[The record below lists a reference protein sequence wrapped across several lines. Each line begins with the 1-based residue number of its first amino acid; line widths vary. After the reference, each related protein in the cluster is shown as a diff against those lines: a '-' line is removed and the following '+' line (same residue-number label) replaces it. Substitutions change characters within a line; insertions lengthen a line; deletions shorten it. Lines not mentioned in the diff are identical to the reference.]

1 MDSKISRFFIVFAA
15 VVIVLTAVK
24 SAAVI
29 VVPFLL
35 SLFLAVIFSPL
46 FTWLNARGL
55 PQGVSLLAVMLL
67 FVVLVGALGMMIG
80 SSVQDFSAN
89 LPLYELKLE
98 AYISDLRGMLNEWGI
113 VLPDADGAPLFDPKA
128 AMQYAAALLKNIG
141 SMLADGFVILF
152 TVIFILLEA
161 GQFRSKIDLING
173 SKEGFAHFEEV
184 IEKIKHYMALK
195 AVISAFTGIV
205 VTVLLM
211 FVGVDYPILWGV
223 IAFLFNFIPN
233 IGSIIAAVPAVLLA
247 LIQLGSVSALIVA
260 VIYVAVN
267 VVIGSVV
274 EPKVM
279 GRGLGLSTLV
289 VFLSLIFW
297 GWLLGP
303 VGMLLSI
310 PLTIMAKIAMQSQE
324 NTRWVAVLL
333 GTVEEKK

>member
-46 FTWLNARGL
+46 FTWLNARGV
-55 PQGVSLLAVMLL
+55 PQGLSLLAVMLL
-67 FVVLVGALGMMIG
+67 FVLLMGVVGMLIG

-89 LPLYELKLE
+89 LPLYEAKLE
-98 AYISDLRGMLNEWGI
+98 TSMAGFIGTLEGWGI
-113 VLPDADGAPLFDPKA
+113 VLPERELSSTFDPKA
-128 AMQYAAALLKNIG
+128 VMQYAASLLKNIG
-141 SMLADGFVILF
+141 SVLADGFVILF

-161 GQFRSKIDLING
+161 GQFRSKIDHING
-173 SKEGFAHFEEV
+173 NKEDFRHFEEV

-205 VTVLLM
+205 VTLLLM
-211 FVGVDYPILWGV
+211 VVGVDYAILWGV

-247 LIQLGSVSALIVA
+247 LIQLGSVSALIVTA
-260 VIYVAVN
+260 IYVAVN
-267 VVIGSVV
+267 VIIGSVV

-310 PLTIMAKIAMQSQE
+310 PLTIMAKIAMESQE
-324 NTRWVAVLL
+324 NTRWIAVLL
-333 GTVEEKK
+333 GTAEEKK